1 MSLTNKKW
9 ILKTR
14 PKGLV
19 EESNF
24 ELIEEAVPELND
36 GKISRAEFFEFIED
50 FKSSLDLF
58 LLLRLSQ
65 SLCLN

>member
-14 PKGLV
+14 PTGLV
-19 EESNF
+19 EASNF

-36 GKISRAEFFEFIED
+36 GDILI
-50 FKSSLDLF
+50 
-58 LLLRLSQ
+58 Q
-65 SLCLN
+65 T